1 MRGQAAAKPQDWHR
15 LQLTSNVPVRG
26 NGDDTSSGG
35 TATSSED
42 DEDNGGDDS
51 DNGDG
56 ANGGTASAAAAAAAA
71 GPSTPARIR
80 SLRFF
85 AELGCGATAELLT
98 GC

>member
-15 LQLTSNVPVRG
+15 LQLTCTSNVPVRG
-26 NGDDTSSGG
+26 DGDASGG